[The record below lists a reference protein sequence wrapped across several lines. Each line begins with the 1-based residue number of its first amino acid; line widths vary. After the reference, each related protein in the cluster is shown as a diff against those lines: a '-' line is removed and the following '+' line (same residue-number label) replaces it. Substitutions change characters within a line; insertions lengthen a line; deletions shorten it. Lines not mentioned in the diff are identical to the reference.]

1 MKLFHNNRTE
11 CSANDGIQID
21 RIKIYKEIMNAA
33 RKYGFN
39 NNGIKLV
46 GILMKWNWIK
56 WNILFNIHTAMWISH

>member
-33 RKYGFN
+33 RKYGFK

-56 WNILFNIHTAMWISH
+56 WNILFNILQCG